1 MLKVGLTGGIG
12 SGKSVISKVFE
23 ILGIPV
29 YNSDNVAKYLINNLP
44 IIKEKL
50 IYEFGNEVFDQNG
63 NLNQQFLAQL
73 VFNSPGKLN
82 ILNSIIHPEVRED
95 FVKWLNSKNE
105 FPYIIKEAAIIVESE
120 TYKELDYLIVV
131 TALEKEK
138 IKRVMERDN
147 CSENEV
153 KQRMKNQLPDAEKI
167 KVADFIINNNENEMI
182 LKQIISI
189 HNQIIKLSKE

>member
-120 TYKELDYLIVV
+120 TYKEPDYLIVV